1 MSSIIEGY
9 NYDIFISYRQ
19 KDNKGDRWV
28 SEFVEALK
36 TELESTFKENISVY
50 FDVNPHDGLLET
62 HDVNASLKEKLKCL
76 IFIPVI
82 SRTYC
87 DPKSFAWEH
96 EFKAFIE
103 QTSGESNSL
112 KVILPGGNVSSRI
125 LPVQIHDLDFDDK
138 KLVEA
143 ELGRSLRG
151 IEFIYREP
159 GVNRPLTPNDD
170 EKNNLNGTRY
180 KNQINKFAN
189 AIKEIIAGIKNPV
202 HQGEELTNE
211 ISEGKPLSGKII
223 QPADMPEKSIAV
235 LPLINVREDPD
246 QEWMSVALTN
256 EIINH
261 LYKIAS
267 FDKVVSLN
275 TVLTYKNPNK
285 KIPVIAEELKVNYIL
300 EGTFQKFDDQV
311 KLTVHLIEPQNDKYL
326 WQNDY
331 NKPYK
336 EIISIQSDIA
346 MQIAINVNAYMTVS
360 EKRNIQKIPT
370 SNMEAYDLIQRAIVL
385 AIEGRISV
393 YQGLDSAIKAIT
405 YDPTYADAYAA
416 AGMFSL
422 YSAVS
427 LVSMNDMPTAIR
439 DASPFIEK
447 ALKLDQG
454 NSLAH
459 LLMGNIYEW
468 GSWDYV
474 EAEKEYL
481 KVKEISPNI
490 TDSWINNLIGEFF
503 IKMNHLEQADHYFK
517 KILESKG
524 ITNKNPLIKSLIL
537 SGRTQDAYDYIE
549 KTQAIS
555 CMSDVYLAENYIW
568 LKEFN
573 SAKTCLESA
582 LTDNDQLMEKPRF
595 QVCLALAYSKTS
607 RSVQA
612 KEIIKQLTANSNA
625 NSAGSPE
632 YYIGWYYSAIDE
644 IESAFIWLGKALNNK
659 SPEMPWLKQ
668 NPFFNNLKGDQR
680 YWDLYE
686 KTGHKAYDD
695 FKKDKKE

>member
-1 MSSIIEGY
+1 M
-9 NYDIFISYRQ
+9 
-19 KDNKGDRWV
+19 
-28 SEFVEALK
+28 LM
-36 TELESTFKENISVY
+36 
-50 FDVNPHDGLLET
+50 
-62 HDVNASLKEKLKCL
+62 
-76 IFIPVI
+76 
-82 SRTYC
+82 
-87 DPKSFAWEH
+87 
-96 EFKAFIE
+96 
-103 QTSGESNSL
+103 
-112 KVILPGGNVSSRI
+112 
-125 LPVQIHDLDFDDK
+125 LPVQIHDLDSDDK

-143 ELGRSLRG
+143 ELGGSLRG

-159 GVNRPLTPNDD
+159 GVNRPLTPDDD
-170 EKNNLNGTRY
+170 EKKNLNGTRY

-189 AIKEIIAGIKNPV
+189 AIKEIIGGIKNPV
-202 HQGEELTNE
+202 HQGEESTNE
-211 ISEGKPLSGKII
+211 IFEGKSLFRKII
-223 QPADMPEKSIAV
+223 QPVDMPEKSIAV

-246 QEWMSVALTN
+246 HDWMSVALTN

-275 TVLTYKNPNK
+275 TVLTYKRPDK

-300 EGTFQKFDDQV
+300 EGTFQKFEDQV
-311 KLTVHLIEPQNDKYL
+311 KLTVHLIESQNDKYL

-336 EIISIQSDIA
+336 EIISIRSDIA
-346 MQIAINVNAYMTVS
+346 MQIAVNVNAYMTVS

-370 SNMEAYDLIQRAIVL
+370 SDMEAYDLIQRAIAL

-405 YDPTYADAYAA
+405 LDPTYADAYAA

-427 LVSMNDMPTAIR
+427 LVSMNEMPTAIR

-447 ALKLDQG
+447 ALRLDQN
-454 NSLAH
+454 NSLSH

-468 GSWDYV
+468 GSWNYV

-503 IKMNHLEQADHYFK
+503 LKMNRLEHAGHYFK

-537 SGRTQDAYDYIE
+537 SGRTQEAYDYLE

-555 CMSDVYLAENYIW
+555 YMSDVYLAENYIW
-568 LKEFN
+568 LNEFN

-582 LTDNDQLMEKPRF
+582 LIAKDQLMEKLRF
-595 QVCLALAYSKTS
+595 QACLALACSKTN
-607 RSVQA
+607 RSAQA
-612 KEIIKQLTANSNA
+612 KEIISNLTAKSNSNTP
-625 NSAGSPE
+625 GSPE

-644 IESAFIWLGKALNNK
+644 IESAFIWLGKAFNNK

-668 NPFFNNLKGDQR
+668 NPFFNSLKGDIR
-680 YWDLYE
+680 YWDLFE

-695 FKKDKKE
+695 FRKNKKE